1 MNCAIHNDTPATAY
15 CRTCGKAICAQCTR
29 EVKGVI
35 YCEDCIANS
44 LHQASPAA
52 VPPPVANYGAP
63 ASYAQP
69 VRGDGPNAVVAGIFS
84 AFLPGMGAV
93 YCGEVMRGV
102 MQVAI
107 FAALIFALSNF
118 GGGVEPLF
126 GIAIAFWYFFQIVD
140 SVRLAHA
147 KQRGVPAPD
156 PFGLSSADWAGSFRP
171 TGGKGLPSGAMFLIF
186 VGFLFLLGN
195 VFSYHFVSHGW
206 PLILIYL
213 GVMRIVQI
221 RQRPGCRCMRCQMT
235 CMMWPAILLT
245 LGVLFLMDGF
255 LGIDFSRTWPALL
268 IVIGG
273 IKFLQVSGSTEGHVG
288 PGEPGSRRRN
298 IPEPTVAEEQK
309 ESQVDHG

>member
-1 MNCAIHNDTPATAY
+1 MNCAIHNDVPATAY
-15 CRTCGKAICAQCTR
+15 CRTCGKAMCAQCTR

-44 LHQASPAA
+44 LRQAAPA
-52 VPPPVANYGAP
+52 VPPPSAQAPYGA
-63 ASYAQP
+63 P
-69 VRGDGPNAVVAGIFS
+69 VRGDGPNPVVAGIFS
-84 AFLPGMGAV
+84 FFLPGMGAV

-126 GIAIAFWYFFQIVD
+126 GIAIAFWYFYQIVD

-147 KQRGVPAPD
+147 KQRGLPAPD
-156 PFGLSSADWAGSFRP
+156 PFGLADSGWAASFR
-171 TGGKGLPSGAMFLIF
+171 TTGKGLPGGAMFLILI
-186 VGFLFLLGN
+186 GSLFLLGN
-195 VFSYHFVSHGW
+195 IFSYHFVSHAW

-213 GVMRIVQI
+213 GVMRIMQI
-221 RQRPGCRCMRCQMT
+221 RQRTACSCMRCQT
-235 CMMWPAILLT
+235 SCLMWPAILLT

-273 IKFLQVSGSTEGHVG
+273 IKFLQIAGSTEGHIG
-288 PGEPGSRRRN
+288 PGEPGSRYT
-298 IPEPTVAEEQK
+298 PPPPVAEEQK
-309 ESQVDHG
+309 ESQVNHG